1 MSRSHKTS
9 FLRYC
14 FSFSS
19 FSEKMEREPLI
30 GGGPSARAVYAKG
43 DKERG
48 VRMLKANLQIMPTSV
63 AGAFR
68 ACGVGFV
75 GSCLE

>member
-1 MSRSHKTS
+1 
-9 FLRYC
+9 
-14 FSFSS
+14 
-19 FSEKMEREPLI
+19 MEREPLI

-75 GSCLE
+75 GSCLEQCMSENVAFKEQL